1 MRNRGGY
8 HKNNYHRGGGRGGYN
23 NRGGKYNN
31 YKRRRSSFERDD
43 YQDDPVEPVF
53 GESSGAPLGKV
64 IFQNAHSTVVFKA
77 TLKLSLVAAKV
88 E

>member
-8 HKNNYHRGGGRGGYN
+8 NKNNYHRGGGRGGYN

-43 YQDDPVEPVF
+43 YQEDQPEPVF
-53 GESSGAPLGKV
+53 GESSGAPLGT
-64 IFQNAHSTVVFKA
+64 A
-77 TLKLSLVAAKV
+77 L
-88 E
+88 